1 MHTVSEIFPLVKA
14 QAGSAG
20 SCDVEDVMERLN
32 IIGPEI
38 LNRIEARGTVTTWCL
53 PVCGGC
59 VVLPSD
65 LETPI
70 QAWLNGT
77 PMGMRGQFWLGRL
90 AAGDIGTDLGQSY
103 PWQEL
108 VDDGRYAYTQLYPIP
123 SCQNDVF
130 EVTARSQKDAGKE
143 VVISY
148 RDSMGRVITYKAKLA
163 GDHTASEPS
172 NTGVGDIIHVRKP
185 RTVGGLELWMR
196 NLRSG
201 HRLLL
206 AVYDG
211 HDEHPAY
218 RLVHLT
224 GCANGKLVIKGR
236 RKWLPLRTEDDII
249 PFGSVAVWR
258 AALIAESKL
267 ANRDLAE
274 FGAAVNE
281 AVGLLDAEL
290 TALRPRG
297 TAEVVDFITPFSIR
311 NRYPL
316 ARRR

>member
-1 MHTVSEIFPLVKA
+1 MYSVSELFPLVKA

-20 SCDVEDVMERLN
+20 SCDVEDVMERMN

-38 LNRIEARGTVTTWCL
+38 LNRIEAKGTVTTWCL

-77 PMGMRGQFWLGRL
+77 PMGLRGQFWFGRL
-90 AAGDIGTDLGQSY
+90 AGDIGTDLGQSY

-108 VDDGRYAYTQLYPIP
+108 VDNGRYAYTQVYPIP
-123 SCQNDVF
+123 ACTNDVF
-130 EVTARSQKDAGKE
+130 EVTARSQKDAGKQ
-143 VVISY
+143 VTISY
-148 RDSMGRVITYKAKLA
+148 RNNMGRVITYAPTLV
-163 GDHTASEPS
+163 GDHVACEPS
-172 NTGVGDIIHVRKP
+172 DTGIGDIIHVRKP

-211 HDEHPAY
+211 QDEHPAY

-224 GCANGKLVIKGR
+224 GCANGKLVIKGK
-236 RKWLPLRTEDDII
+236 RKWLPLRTEGDIV

-267 ANRDLAE
+267 ANRELTE
-274 FGAAVNE
+274 FNAGITE

-290 TALRPRG
+290 TASRPKG
-297 TAEVVDFITPFSIR
+297 TAEVVDFVTPFTIR
-311 NRYPL
+311 NKYPL

>member
-1 MHTVSEIFPLVKA
+1 MHTVSELFPLVKA

-20 SCDVEDVMERLN
+20 ACDVEDVMERMN
-32 IIGPEI
+32 IIGPEV
-38 LNRIEARGTVTTWCL
+38 LTRIEAKGTVTTWCL

-65 LETPI
+65 LDTPI

-77 PMGMRGQFWLGRL
+77 PMGLRGQFWFGRL
-90 AAGDIGTDLGQSY
+90 AGEISTDLGQSY

-123 SCQNDVF
+123 ACQNDVF
-130 EVTARSQKDAGKE
+130 EVTARSQKDAGQT
-143 VVISY
+143 VVITY
-148 RDSMGRVITYKAKLA
+148 RDSMGRVVNYNAVLN
-163 GDHTASEPS
+163 GDHDASEPS
-172 NTGVGDIIHVRKP
+172 NTGIGDIIHVRKP
-185 RTVGGLELWMR
+185 RLHGGVELWMR

-206 AVYDG
+206 AVYDA

-218 RLVHLT
+218 RIVHLT
-224 GCANGKLVIKGR
+224 GCANGKLVVKGR
-236 RKWLPLRTEDDII
+236 RKWLPLRSETDLV

-267 ANRDLAE
+267 ANRELAE
-274 FGAAVNE
+274 FEAAIGS

-290 TALRPRG
+290 TASRPRG
-297 TAEVVDFITPFSIR
+297 TAETVDFVTPFTIR
-311 NRYPL
+311 NKYPVN
-316 ARRR
+316 RRR